1 MTRWLIR
8 TAGQYPAAMD
18 VTLPAHVERFNEG
31 VRSGDFGPMLLAF
44 AADAEMVFEGVAA
57 GPFVGRAAIAAA
69 YAAQPPSDEV
79 LLLGEPRCEEG
90 IAVADYAWAGDGT
103 RAGRI
108 LLDAHE
114 GSIARIVI
122 TFE

>member
-1 MTRWLIR
+1 
-8 TAGQYPAAMD
+8 MD

-31 VRSGDFGPMLLAF
+31 VRTGDFGPMLAAF
-44 AADAEMVFEGVAA
+44 AADAEMIFEGAPA

-79 LLLGEPRCEEG
+79 VLLGEPRCEGG
-90 IAVADYAWAGDGT
+90 ITVADYAWAGDGT

-108 LLDAHE
+108 LLDARE
-114 GSIARIVI
+114 GSIVRLVI